1 MSTKDPKKKT
11 RSTGPE
17 PVDPGRSD
25 ISNVTADSLAAAPEP
40 DPKPAAPK
48 PEKPAR
54 KTKSPKLTD
63 QDKSRIL
70 GLTAAIVCAG
80 GLAVFV
86 LYQIFSG
93 MGGNSRQPSGD
104 PAATDPIQTEI
115 SVPGQIGSDGELEL
129 EPSGQQSA
137 SDDDDGDRIVENP
150 FNRGQWDDYKLETED
165 GEQAAQNRGDE
176 LDGGRRYWVRARDGS
191 NVFKIIIP
199 AGYVAGDLGDC
210 ITVGTGNYDVTGSE
224 PFMFFWRND
233 AETRDLLD
241 YGYRELAGGATGYD
255 RYDLRALGYYMFKD
269 ENGDTWPVVTAL
281 MTRDESSLE
290 LGVYEEY
297 WIVVGCPAPDGKYLV
312 GTIPVPSFSDIS
324 SQLYPNVSAFAKAL
338 FPADSIPDFPDYW
351 AIPSDQTD
359 DPVEP
364 AMDQPGIPTD
374 DPAEPPDGT
383 IQSDPAEPSDDA
395 VRSNPAE
402 QPDDMGQ
409 PDPAGQTPED

>member
-1 MSTKDPKKKT
+1 MNTRDPKKKI
-11 RSTGPE
+11 RNAGPE
-17 PVDPGRSD
+17 PVSASHSD
-25 ISNVTADSLAAAPEP
+25 ISNVTADSLTAAPEP
-40 DPKPAAPK
+40 KLEPKPAAPK
-48 PEKPAR
+48 PKKPAG
-54 KTKSPKLTD
+54 KPKSPKLTD

-70 GLTAAIVCAG
+70 GLTAAIVCIG

-93 MGGNSRQPSGD
+93 MGGGSRQPSSD
-104 PAATDPIQTEI
+104 PAATDPTQTEI

-137 SDDDDGDRIVENP
+137 SDDGDGDRIVENP

-176 LDGGRRYWVRARDGS
+176 LDGGRRYWVRSRDGS

-269 ENGDTWPVVTAL
+269 ENGDAWPVVTAL

-290 LGVYEEY
+290 LGIYEEY

-338 FPADSIPDFPDYW
+338 FPADSIPDFPDHW
-351 AIPSDQTD
+351 TIPPDNEPSPAD
-359 DPVEP
+359 EP
-364 AMDQPGIPTD
+364 AGQAMDPPGIPAGD
-374 DPAEPPDGT
+374 
-383 IQSDPAEPSDDA
+383 
-395 VRSNPAE
+395 PAE
-402 QPDDMGQ
+402 QPDDAGQ
-409 PDPAGQTPED
+409 PDPAAQAPEN